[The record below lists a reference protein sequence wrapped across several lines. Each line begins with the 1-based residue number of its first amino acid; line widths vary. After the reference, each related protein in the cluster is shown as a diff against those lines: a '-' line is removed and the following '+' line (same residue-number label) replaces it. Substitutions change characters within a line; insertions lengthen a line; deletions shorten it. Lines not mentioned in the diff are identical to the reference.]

1 MKENV
6 FIVPEGIEV
15 IARGTIPR
23 DVTKVVIPDT
33 VIEIGDDAFN
43 LCRTL
48 NSLVIPNTVTAIG
61 NSTFKGCSALKTINI
76 PGSIT
81 SMGDCVFDDCTS
93 LKCTNIPEGVPIG
106 CCTIAKY
113 SLIFFIFINTYNT
126 YFFLNIYYIFRML
139 IN

>member
-6 FIVPEGIEV
+6 FIVPEGTKV
-15 IARGTIPR
+15 ITRGTIPR

-33 VIEIGDDAFN
+33 VIEIGDEAFN

-61 NSTFKGCSALKTINI
+61 NSAFEGCSALKTINI

-93 LKCTNIPEGVPIG
+93 LKCINIPEGVPIG

-113 SLIFFIFINTYNT
+113 SLFF
-126 YFFLNIYYIFRML
+126 YFYKYL
-139 IN
+139 